1 MRACP
6 ACVPD
11 LHTRGDIPNPRTRR
25 TYPEPPA
32 ITCPSSVP
40 RSPSPPVEN
49 FREVHMPG
57 GTDSRANA
65 RYRPDP
71 VHSRGL
77 HHHLP
82 TTDRPARSC
91 R

>member
-1 MRACP
+1 MRAYP
-6 ACVPD
+6 ACV
-11 LHTRGDIPNPRTRR
+11 LNPRTRR
-25 TYPEPPA
+25 TYPDR
-32 ITCPSSVP
+32 P
-40 RSPSPPVEN
+40 RSRARAVY
-49 FREVHMPG
+49 PG
-57 GTDSRANA
+57 PRRPLSKISSKFTWVQVLTDQANA